1 MWDNFMGSPSAYFVF
16 SVPQDGIAA
25 PADFN
30 ASASGYL
37 RSIWNGSSSGTAKGT
52 MTGPDANGYFTV
64 TLTGVTIPDNAVHL
78 TGGIGY
84 SYGLKTSMPLTQT
97 NLIDSSLA
105 DPNRKGRFATAAAT
119 ATDLTA
125 GMPNR
130 VGGLI
135 VIAEDVQ
142 KAATGATAR
151 RAIVEDKRCNACH
164 EELGAFTTESF
175 HAGQRNDGTTC
186 SWCHNPNRTSSGW
199 AADSTSFIHG
209 IHAASKRE
217 KPFTWHAA
225 EVGES
230 FANIEYPGILSK
242 CETCHLPGTYD
253 FGASASA
260 AAADSRL
267 YRYVATGTALSTT
280 ATDLQKFSASPYVT
294 AGTNYGAGFSFN
306 AATGATVQA
315 ADTTLVSSPTAA
327 VCFACHDGALALA
340 HMRANGGSIYA
351 PRAVGLATTE
361 QCLLCHAS
369 GKIADIKVMH
379 AK

>member
-1 MWDNFMGSPSAYFVF
+1 
-16 SVPQDGIAA
+16 
-25 PADFN
+25 
-30 ASASGYL
+30 
-37 RSIWNGSSSGTAKGT
+37 
-52 MTGPDANGYFTV
+52 
-64 TLTGVTIPDNAVHL
+64 
-78 TGGIGY
+78 
-84 SYGLKTSMPLTQT
+84 
-97 NLIDSSLA
+97 
-105 DPNRKGRFATAAAT
+105 
-119 ATDLTA
+119 
-125 GMPNR
+125 MPNR
-130 VGGLI
+130 IGGLI
-135 VIAEDVQ
+135 VVAEDVQ
-142 KAATGATAR
+142 KAATGAGR

-199 AADSTSFIHG
+199 SADSTSFIHG

-225 EVGES
+225 TTTES
-230 FANIEYPGILSK
+230 YGNIEYPGILSK

-253 FGASASA
+253 FSASASA
-260 AAADSRL
+260 AAADNRL
-267 YRYVATGTALSTT
+267 YRYVATGTVVTGTSTAL
-280 ATDLQKFSASPYVT
+280 QQFSASPYVT
-294 AGTNYGAGFSFN
+294 SGTNYGSGFSFS

-327 VCFACHDGALALA
+327 VCFSCHDGSEALA

-361 QCLLCHAS
+361 QCLVCHAS
-369 GKIADIKVMH
+369 GKIADIKAVH